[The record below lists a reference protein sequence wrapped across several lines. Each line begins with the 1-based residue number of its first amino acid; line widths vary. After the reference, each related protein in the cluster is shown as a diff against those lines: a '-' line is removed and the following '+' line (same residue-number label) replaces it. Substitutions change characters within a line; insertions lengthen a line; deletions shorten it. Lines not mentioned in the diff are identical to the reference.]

1 MLVDFKQIQKA
12 QAGDDAAFNHV
23 VLVYRL
29 RILGTISRLIRR
41 PEDAEDVAQRVF
53 LRPYYSLDQ
62 LQIPEVFESWLYRL
76 TVNAC
81 HDYLRKQRGRKETR
95 MSDLSQ
101 RQVVIADMVAGSKV
115 SSEEERHNHVRELVD
130 SLLRAVSE
138 QDRIL
143 LMLKEMEGLSYKELE
158 KIYSVNANALR
169 QRLFHARR
177 RMLNAFEATL
187 DPKSS

>member
-1 MLVDFKQIQKA
+1 
-12 QAGDDAAFNHV
+12 
-23 VLVYRL
+23 
-29 RILGTISRLIRR
+29 
-41 PEDAEDVAQRVF
+41 
-53 LRPYYSLDQ
+53 
-62 LQIPEVFESWLYRL
+62 
-76 TVNAC
+76 
-81 HDYLRKQRGRKETR
+81 

-169 QRLFHARR
+169 QRLVHSRR